1 MEHGQQPAFSLG
13 QVTQFG
19 YAICLEPGCIALD
32 SLGVANVPH
41 AANSSLES
49 LLIRSSWAKFQTS
62 QAPQRG
68 PAAGLIQI
76 AQRVAGRARNG
87 LEVDRAHFAGH
98 SERVAHTSSLT

>member
-76 AQRVAGRARNG
+76 AQRASG
-87 LEVDRAHFAGH
+87 LAKKGLAVDRPHFTMH
-98 SERVAHTSSLT
+98 SHHLS